1 MADEKIHG
9 ELNLKEVLDFI
20 DDNHLC
26 TNPGG
31 TQRKEEKV
39 QQIYFHKWSI
49 TADALKL
56 CLIFIKRDFIRNC
69 LGIIS
74 IVVDTETEIEREKK
88 KHEKEKGGQKGK
100 GERRR
105 IEWRKERRM
114 KRIQDNIL
122 LLHLQKCS
130 YYQPFLPKGARYLCL
145 QDVFSGKCSSI

>member
-1 MADEKIHG
+1 MADGKMHG

-20 DDNHLC
+20 DDNDFC

-69 LGIIS
+69 FGIT
-74 IVVDTETEIEREKK
+74 VFQLLRTRRQKWKGKKK

-114 KRIQDNIL
+114 KRIQDNTL
-122 LLHLQKCS
+122 LLHLQKC
-130 YYQPFLPKGARYLCL
+130 L
-145 QDVFSGKCSSI
+145 